1 MIYQTVDNIF
11 NFERSFWLIRWW
23 KDWLYIQF
31 HLGVY
36 KSLLPQRGPLRVIM
50 GLTCIYNSWNKQCKQ
65 QFCNNNVNHVKCFV
79 GLAEMQRNCFIHL
92 HDINNEP
99 CRCSDEHNLCVYL
112 VRFGYDSL
120 NRQINYNSCEYPDKQ
135 YRQQGAH
142 HLCKQDSQ

>member
-1 MIYQTVDNIF
+1 
-11 NFERSFWLIRWW
+11 
-23 KDWLYIQF
+23 
-31 HLGVY
+31 
-36 KSLLPQRGPLRVIM
+36 
-50 GLTCIYNSWNKQCKQ
+50 
-65 QFCNNNVNHVKCFV
+65 
-79 GLAEMQRNCFIHL
+79 MQRNCFIHL

-142 HLCKQDSQ
+142 HLCKQDPQ